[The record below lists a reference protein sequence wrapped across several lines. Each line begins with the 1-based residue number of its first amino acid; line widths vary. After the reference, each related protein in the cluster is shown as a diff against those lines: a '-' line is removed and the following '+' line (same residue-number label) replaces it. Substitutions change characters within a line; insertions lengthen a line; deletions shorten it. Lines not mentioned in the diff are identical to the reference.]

1 MRYSEDHKAK
11 PHQLILD
18 EAARRFRADGVGAT
32 GLQPLMKALGL
43 THGGFYAHF
52 KSKDELVEKA
62 LRHAV
67 DGLKTSLAMHTG
79 PDVPLSALIDT
90 YLSDSHRHNP
100 GVGCPLPTVS
110 AELGQRGEQSE
121 ITDEVVRDRLNNIAG
136 KLSGEDS
143 RAEAMLVL
151 SAMVGALLLS
161 RSVKDEALGTELLST
176 TREQLKALT
185 ESA

>member
-1 MRYSEDHKAK
+1 MRYSEDHKART
-11 PHQLILD
+11 HQLILD
-18 EAARRFRADGVGAT
+18 EAARRFRRDGVGAT

-67 DGLKTSLAMHTG
+67 DGLKASLAMHTG
-79 PDVPLSALIDT
+79 PDVPLSALFDT
-90 YLSDSHRHNP
+90 YLSAGHRANP
-100 GVGCPLPTVS
+100 EQGCPLPTIS
-110 AELGQRGEQSE
+110 AELGQRGQQSE
-121 ITDEVVRDRLNNIAG
+121 ITDEVVQDRLDNIAS
-136 KLSGEDS
+136 KLEGDDS
-143 RAEAMLVL
+143 RAQAVLVL
-151 SAMVGALLLS
+151 SAMVGALLS
-161 RSVKDEALGTELLST
+161 RSVKDEALSAELLSS